1 MKYWQAKKLPSTKFK
16 RMTGV
21 KKNICCHGS
30 PGKISGKTKKETGS
44 TYELNC

>member
-21 KKNICCHGS
+21 KKNFSIDGS
-30 PGKISGKTKKETGS
+30 HS
-44 TYELNC
+44 